1 MIKAAILAKR
11 FWDTYPFF
19 TCFCMEFAANLRYT
33 FVNTALTRILP
44 PPSPMNK
51 VGDLNV
57 CKICKRRLTCNK
69 PTLSMKAGGGGGEGS
84 TLIAISSPETESA
97 PNVLTRVVVPAFL
110 LAFCGFICV
119 PYEHLNKFC
128 AHFVSGQ
135 FKHFNR
141 SRKRRPCC
149 SDLFST

>member
-33 FVNTALTRILP
+33 LVNTALTRIP
-44 PPSPMNK
+44 PPSPTNK
-51 VGDLNV
+51 IEDLNV
-57 CKICKRRLTCNK
+57 CKICKRHLTCNK
-69 PTLSMKAGGGGGEGS
+69 PTLSMKAVGGGVGGGWGRGQLE
-84 TLIAISSPETESA
+84 LQF
-97 PNVLTRVVVPAFL
+97 LHLKQKVPQTFL
-110 LAFCGFICV
+110 LAFCWFICV